1 MLIHVLSGKK
11 LQPFLR
17 RQMAI
22 SFNDRDLRLEEFLSL
37 VLEKANAFVP
47 SESGSIFLDDPLEKR
62 RRSREKSTLAA
73 VACFGRRAKALLG
86 KRIPASQGIVGRVYV
101 SGQPYFS
108 KNVTKDRHFSEE
120 FDQASG
126 HKTKS
131 VLCVPISIRGSMV
144 GVLELVNKKG
154 NSSYGEK
161 DFELLKIFAD
171 YISASIQ
178 NFLDAKRNAELAKI
192 DTLTG
197 LSNDRFLHIALK
209 NEVKRAWNKGKP
221 GRELALL
228 FMDLDRFKEVNDEY
242 GHLAGS
248 RVLYEVAE
256 VLRATVVWPEAV
268 MARYGGDEYVM
279 LLPKATAAD
288 AVRVAEQV
296 RVAIERAIFLATSTS
311 DVPALR
317 LTDMITASIGVAS
330 FWSHIGAPD
339 GSRLLKAADEAMY
352 VSKRGG
358 RNRVNVATVKR
369 ERGREV
375 TQ

>member
-73 VACFGRRAKALLG
+73 VACFGRKAKSLLG
-86 KRIPASQGIVGRVYV
+86 KRIPASEGIVGRVYV

-108 KNVTKDRHFSEE
+108 RNVAKDRHFSQ
-120 FDQASG
+120 DLDHSLG

-144 GVLELVNKKG
+144 GVLELINKKG
-154 NSSYGEK
+154 NSSYVEK
-161 DFELLKIFAD
+161 DFELLRIFAD

-197 LSNDRFLHIALK
+197 LNNDRFFHSALK
-209 NEVKRAWNKGKP
+209 KEVKRAWSKGKP
-221 GRELALL
+221 GRDLALL
-228 FMDLDRFKEVNDEY
+228 FMDLDNFKEVNDEH

-256 VLRATVVWPEAV
+256 VLRAAIVWPDAV
-268 MARYGGDEYVM
+268 MARYGGDEYVI
-279 LLPKATAAD
+279 LLPNANASD
-288 AVRVAEQV
+288 AMAVGEQI
-296 RVAIERAIFLATSTS
+296 RVAIERAIFLATSTT

-317 LTDMITASIGVAS
+317 LVDMITASIGIAS
-330 FWSHIGAPD
+330 FWPHVGSSD
-339 GSRLLKAADEAMY
+339 SSRLLKAADEAMY
-352 VSKRGG
+352 VSKRNG
-358 RNRVNVATVKR
+358 RNRVTVATVKR
-369 ERGREV
+369 ERGKEV